1 MDTDNWINLIAAIIV
16 GGGTLFLGIMAW
28 RTIRQTRSIQKA
40 EKREGLLNE
49 IKQWAKEAA
58 KAAISRRS
66 RHDTELWDTKLKYK
80 YSVAVSVY
88 ITEVVTNSFKDLSPC
103 VNKVI
108 EELKE
113 AIRITEKV
121 IKECEQRLNTYH
133 LCDTRSVVKQE
144 DKLADAVKE
153 LLIKLASINY

>member
-1 MDTDNWINLIAAIIV
+1 MTTDNIINLIAAIIV
-16 GGGTLFLGIMAW
+16 GGGTLFLGIMAL

-40 EKREGLLNE
+40 EKRERLLNE
-49 IKQWAKEAA
+49 IIEWAKEAA

-66 RHDTELWDTKLKYK
+66 RYDTELWDTKLKYK

-108 EELKE
+108 EELNM
-113 AIRITEKV
+113 AITVTENA
-121 IKECEQRLNTYH
+121 IKECEQRLNAYH
-133 LCDTRSVVKQE
+133 ICDTRSVVKQE
-144 DKLADAVKE
+144 DKLSDAVKE
-153 LLIKLASINY
+153 LLKAIASTNY

>member
-1 MDTDNWINLIAAIIV
+1 MILEWIKEWALPLSAGATLVLAIAA
-16 GGGTLFLGIMAW
+16 FLAIW
-28 RTIRQTRSIQKA
+28 QNRSLQIRER
-40 EKREGLLNE
+40 RERLLNE
-49 IKQWAKEAA
+49 IIEWAKEAA

-66 RHDTELWDTKLKYK
+66 RYDTELWDTKLKYK

-103 VNKVI
+103 ANKVI
-108 EELKE
+108 KELNM
-113 AIRITEKV
+113 AITVTENA

-144 DKLADAVKE
+144 GKLSDAVKE
-153 LLIKLASINY
+153 LLKAIASTNY